1 MTRRGRLR
9 LLLAAA
15 TLLAVTACG
24 GPTRFLNPEADLPY
38 YERVGIV
45 PFTSLA
51 QDRAAGY
58 RVTDVFF
65 TELLARGFA
74 EVVEPGQFTADMNS
88 IRSGVPVE
96 TPWSTEQL
104 AALGKKAGVQG
115 IFMGTV
121 RQYDMVNSGR
131 DSYPLVS
138 LEVRLVDAATGRLVW
153 SASETR
159 KGGPGVPI
167 LGWGGVRVMETLTAD
182 VCRDLLSSLPR
193 GKGR

>member
-1 MTRRGRLR
+1 MSNLPRLR
-9 LLLAAA
+9 ALLAAA
-15 TLLAVTACG
+15 TLLAVSGCG

-58 RVTDVFF
+58 RVTNVFF
-65 TELLARGFA
+65 TELLERGFA
-74 EVVEPGQFTADMNS
+74 EVVEPGQFAADMTQ
-88 IRSGVPVE
+88 IRGGIPAE

-104 AALGKKAGVQG
+104 AKLGEKAGVQG

-121 RQYDMVNSGR
+121 RQYEMVSSGR
-131 DSYPLVS
+131 ETYPLLS
-138 LEVRLVDAATGRLVW
+138 IEVRLVDAATGRLVW

-159 KGGPGVPI
+159 KGGAGVP
-167 LGWGGVRVMETLTAD
+167 LFGWGGVRLMETLTAD
-182 VCRDLLSSLPR
+182 VCRELLSSLPR
-193 GKGR
+193 ARR